1 MTPSNY
7 NTGGDFS
14 QVFEFPQTEY
24 GERKVD
30 GSYHYLTSY
39 LYKKEY
45 WKPINFLA
53 HTRKT
58 QKFSRELPVWY
69 LFAGYNVKSRHELR
83 GSADCRFHYGIGS
96 KKYQD

>member
-7 NTGGDFS
+7 NKITGGDLP

-24 GERKVD
+24 GERKIIEVD

-45 WKPINFLA
+45 WNPINFFA

-58 QKFSRELPVWY
+58 QKFSRV
-69 LFAGYNVKSRHELR
+69 
-83 GSADCRFHYGIGS
+83 S
-96 KKYQD
+96 KKIHF